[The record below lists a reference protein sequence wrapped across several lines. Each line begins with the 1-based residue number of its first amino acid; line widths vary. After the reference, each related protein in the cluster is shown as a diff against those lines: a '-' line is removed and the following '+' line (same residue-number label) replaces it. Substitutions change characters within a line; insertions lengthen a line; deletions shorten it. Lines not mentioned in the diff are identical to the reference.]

1 MLINGLW
8 AAQTANLD
16 FDNSD
21 KIVAFADGTRITN
34 FEAFQN
40 LQLGAGNDK
49 VVFTGSFNDSATLGG
64 GNDTI
69 DIGQG
74 LDPSTAAQA
83 PMS

>member
-1 MLINGLW
+1 MLLNGLW
-8 AAQTANLD
+8 SSQTASLD

-34 FEAFQN
+34 FETFQN

-69 DIGQG
+69 TIGRG
-74 LDPSTAAQA
+74 IDNIDGGGRY
-83 PMS
+83 